1 MSKQKTK
8 GSSLER
14 EVAETL
20 SKAFELPFSRSF
32 GSGAFV
38 GGKNRHRMAGLSKS
52 VVNAC
57 KGDIS
62 CPVDA
67 GWDFGVE
74 CKNYASL
81 DFNGLVT
88 GSSRVLSG
96 WINEA
101 RYDVD
106 GEDNH
111 ALVFKI
117 TRQGEY
123 IALPHV
129 PEYSHLLRE
138 AEVAHTL
145 YPHYFID
152 KAGLDCVRWYVIFDF
167 RVLKNLYPTY
177 PKMMQTAK
185 EYIQYLAIKGEP
197 NG

>member
-1 MSKQKTK
+1 MSSQKTK
-8 GSSLER
+8 GSSFER
-14 EVAETL
+14 DVADTL
-20 SKAFELPFSRSF
+20 SKAFGLPFSRSF

-38 GGKNRHRMAGLSKS
+38 GGKNRHRMSGLSKS

-67 GWDFGVE
+67 GWDFVVE

-81 DFNGLVT
+81 DFNGVVT

-96 WINEA
+96 WLEEA

-106 GEDNH
+106 HEDNH
-111 ALVFKI
+111 ALVFKV
-117 TRQGEY
+117 TKQGEY
-123 IALPHV
+123 IALP
-129 PEYSHLLRE
+129 YISKFSQLLHE

-145 YPHYFID
+145 YPHYFTKD
-152 KAGLDCVRWYVIFDF
+152 ETEDMRWYVIFDF
-167 RVLKNLYPTY
+167 KVLKNIYPTY
-177 PKMMQTAK
+177 PKMIQTAK
-185 EYIQYLAIKGEP
+185 DYIEFLAVKGDN